1 MSEPYEPEERYRVVI
16 YYQDAPPLVIGQGM
30 KLNEACW
37 RRLEEE
43 RDRTV
48 GKVRVEKEEQ
58 CPGE

>member
-48 GKVRVEKEEQ
+48 GKVRVEKE
-58 CPGE
+58 